1 MEARRSLSSA
11 VKKGKTF
18 PQISAVMFV
27 VSAGEP
33 KNNKKKKN
41 AVEYTTWILSLVY
54 SYIRVNKEA
63 LRKQKHL

>member
-1 MEARRSLSSA
+1 MEARRLLSSA

-33 KNNKKKKN
+33 KKKKN
-41 AVEYTTWILSLVY
+41 PVEYTTWILSLVY

>member
-33 KNNKKKKN
+33 KKNKKKKN
-41 AVEYTTWILSLVY
+41 AVEYTT
-54 SYIRVNKEA
+54 
-63 LRKQKHL
+63 

>member
-33 KNNKKKKN
+33 KKKQN

>member
-33 KNNKKKKN
+33 KKKKN
-41 AVEYTTWILSLVY
+41 AVEYTT
-54 SYIRVNKEA
+54 
-63 LRKQKHL
+63 

>member
-33 KNNKKKKN
+33 KKHV
-41 AVEYTTWILSLVY
+41 VEYTTWILSLVY
-54 SYIRVNKEA
+54 SYIPVNKEA
-63 LRKQKHL
+63 LRKEKHL

>member
-33 KNNKKKKN
+33 KKKKKN